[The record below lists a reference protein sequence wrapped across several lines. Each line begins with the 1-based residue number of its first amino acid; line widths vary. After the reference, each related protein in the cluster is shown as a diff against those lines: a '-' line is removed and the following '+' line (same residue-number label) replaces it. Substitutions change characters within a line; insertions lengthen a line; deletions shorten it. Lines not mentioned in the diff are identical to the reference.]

1 MDYLIDAYTTYTIS
15 DSISKSS
22 LYYDTLAQA
31 IVFMFVSSDN
41 NRISFQVFNNR
52 LIVVFN
58 DIVKGINF
66 Q

>member
-1 MDYLIDAYTTYTIS
+1 MDNLIDAYTTYTIS
-15 DSISKSS
+15 NSISKST
-22 LYYDTLAQA
+22 LYYDTSAQA

-41 NRISFQVFNNR
+41 NRISFQIFNNR

-58 DIVKGINF
+58 DIAKGINF

>member
-15 DSISKSS
+15 NSISRSS
-22 LYYDTLAQA
+22 LYYDISAQG

-41 NRISFQVFNNR
+41 NRISFQIFNNR

-58 DIVKGINF
+58 DIVKGISF